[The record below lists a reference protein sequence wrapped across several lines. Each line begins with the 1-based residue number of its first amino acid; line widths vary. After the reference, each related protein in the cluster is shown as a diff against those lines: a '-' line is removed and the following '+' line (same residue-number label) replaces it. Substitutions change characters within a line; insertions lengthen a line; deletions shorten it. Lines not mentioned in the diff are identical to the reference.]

1 MGQVTIY
8 LDDESE
14 RRLKSAAAAAGVPVS
29 RWVAALI
36 ESKTRTEWPESVRQL
51 VGAWGG
57 FAGARG
63 TARGE
68 REGYRPGVALVLA
81 LDTNTLIYFFKGAG
95 RVGERIL
102 TRAPSEI
109 AIPAIVAYEI
119 ETGIAK
125 SASPD
130 KRRAQFEQL
139 LEVVDVLPF
148 DYTAASHSAYV
159 RAALESAGEPIG
171 PVDTLIAGTAL
182 AHNATLVT
190 RNVGEFGRVPG
201 LSVVDWFD

>member
-1 MGQVTIY
+1 M
-8 LDDESE
+8 
-14 RRLKSAAAAAGVPVS
+14 
-29 RWVAALI
+29 
-36 ESKTRTEWPESVRQL
+36 
-51 VGAWGG
+51 
-57 FAGARG
+57 
-63 TARGE
+63 
-68 REGYRPGVALVLA
+68 LA
-81 LDTNTLIYFFKGAG
+81 LDTNTLIYFFKGMG
-95 RVGERIL
+95 RVGERML
-102 TRAPSEI
+102 ATAPSEV

-139 LEVVDVLPF
+139 LEMVDVLPF
-148 DYTAASHSAYV
+148 DYTAASHSASV

-171 PVDTLIAGTAL
+171 PVDILIAGTAL

-190 RNVGEFGRVPG
+190 RNVREFRRVPG